1 MKKDLK
7 LAIYMDEDSAKI
19 FEFEFK
25 PMFLTTI
32 NIGSIQLDHQ
42 QVLPKVGKEPKSK
55 VQQMFDSFS
64 KNLGEIILNYDL
76 ILMFGPSINKTDVLA
91 VLQQDKRFCDIKFQ
105 IQNTTILNEIQQ
117 IAVIN
122 TIFL

>member
-64 KNLGEIILNYDL
+64 KICGCTR
-76 ILMFGPSINKTDVLA
+76 TDY
-91 VLQQDKRFCDIKFQ
+91 
-105 IQNTTILNEIQQ
+105 
-117 IAVIN
+117 VIV
-122 TIFL
+122 IFEASANVCQG